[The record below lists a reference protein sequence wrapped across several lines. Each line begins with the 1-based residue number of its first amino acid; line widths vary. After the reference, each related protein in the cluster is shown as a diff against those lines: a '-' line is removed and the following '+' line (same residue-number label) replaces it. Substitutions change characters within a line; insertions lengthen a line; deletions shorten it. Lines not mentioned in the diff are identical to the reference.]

1 MKGIVLTAGGG
12 KRLQPM
18 TWATSKQL
26 LPIYDKPMI
35 YYPLSVLLQAG
46 IRDILLVTTK
56 HDLENYKE
64 LLGDGSQFGV
74 NISYVVQPS
83 MDGVPQ
89 GIVLGKDFIGDD
101 SVALVLGDNVFYGSG
116 FKENLAHAVNNAS
129 KGIATIFGC
138 RVDDPTRFGVV
149 DFDAKGTA
157 ISIEEKPLVPK
168 SNYAVTGLYFFD
180 NSVVE
185 RACNLQP
192 SALGHFEIT
201 DICQQYLDQKKL
213 KVEQLDLS
221 FAWFDTGTVDSLF
234 NAGEFIR
241 VMQSSTGVKVAALEE
256 IAYDAGWIK
265 RAQLLKCAERLK
277 KTEYGKYLENI
288 ALSTRR

>member
-12 KRLQPM
+12 TRLQPM

-35 YYPLSVLLQAG
+35 YYPISVLFEAG
-46 IRDILLVTTK
+46 IRDILMVTTE
-56 HDLENYKE
+56 HDLPTYKE
-64 LLGDGSQFGV
+64 LLGDGHQFGV
-74 NISYVVQPS
+74 NFSYVTQPT

-101 SVALVLGDNVFYGSG
+101 TVALVLGDNVFYGSG
-116 FKENLAHAVNNAS
+116 FKQNLAHALENAS
-129 KGIATIFGC
+129 KGTATIFGC
-138 RVDDPTRFGVV
+138 RVEDPTCFGVV

-157 ISIEEKPLVPK
+157 ISIEEKPVVPK

-185 RACNLQP
+185 MACNLQP
-192 SALGHFEIT
+192 SAMGKYEIT
-201 DICQQYLDQKKL
+201 DICQQYLEQKRL

-241 VMQSSTGVKVAALEE
+241 VMQQSTGVKVAALEE
-256 IAYDAGWIK
+256 IAYEAGWIK
-265 RAQLLKCAERLK
+265 RAHLLKCADRLK
-277 KTEYGKYLENI
+277 KTDYGKYLENI
-288 ALSTRR
+288 ALSTRH

>member
-12 KRLQPM
+12 TRLQPM

-26 LPIYDKPMI
+26 LPVYDKPMI
-35 YYPLSVLLQAG
+35 YYPISVLFEAG

-56 HDLENYKE
+56 HDLETYKE

-74 NISYVVQPS
+74 HFSYVVQPT

-116 FKENLAHAVNNAS
+116 FKQNLAHAVENAS
-129 KGIATIFGC
+129 KGIASIFGC
-138 RVDDPTRFGVV
+138 RVEDPTRFGVV

-180 NSVVE
+180 NSVVDM
-185 RACNLQP
+185 ACNLQP
-192 SALGHFEIT
+192 SAMGKYEIT

-241 VMQSSTGVKVAALEE
+241 VMQQSTGVKVAALEE
-256 IAYDAGWIK
+256 IAYESGWIK
-265 RAQLLKCAERLK
+265 RAHLLKCADRLK

-288 ALSTRR
+288 ALSTRH